1 MAKASSISL
10 RKGATKAPPS
20 LLKTILSHRFKTM
33 TCTVRTYTDNGP
45 YYGATVMSYQVARFS
60 ELLSHCRVAM
70 EEGDDTIAV
79 FHDDRCVGM
88 WDRELEGHVDSA
100 GDTIIDHDGYELRRP
115 NGRSPQT
122 FAMTV
127 AKLQRAA

>member
-1 MAKASSISL
+1 
-10 RKGATKAPPS
+10 
-20 LLKTILSHRFKTM
+20 M

-45 YYGATVMSYQVARFS
+45 YYGDTVMSYQATRLKDILFHTR
-60 ELLSHCRVAM
+60 LAM
-70 EEGDDTIAV
+70 ESGDDTIAV
-79 FHDDRCVGM
+79 FHEDRCVGM

-100 GDTIIDHDGYELRRP
+100 GDPIVDHDGYALRRP

>member
-1 MAKASSISL
+1 
-10 RKGATKAPPS
+10 
-20 LLKTILSHRFKTM
+20 M
-33 TCTVRTYTDNGP
+33 TYTVRTYKDNGP
-45 YYGATVMSYQVARFS
+45 YFGATVMSYQATRLKDILF
-60 ELLSHCRVAM
+60 HTRIAM
-70 EEGDDTIAV
+70 EDGDDTIAV

-115 NGRSPQT
+115 GGRSAQT

-127 AKLQRAA
+127 AKLQGAA